1 MFYFKLQ
8 AVKLQ
13 RRIIPLTSWRKK
25 KDCKTTRNA
34 LVPLAVGQNVDS
46 PSHTANSLNLCK
58 DLCKSGYHH
67 SRFFLKSYM
76 LQSPA
81 ACSKTLLLT
90 PSQSG
95 REAGKTPPVFLLA
108 FVSKVD
114 VRLNACLQFHPRPR
128 FCCKTI
134 YPPGALADFYR
145 KTFCFLS
152 AAAFRGSSTKHDV
165 FLK

>member
-1 MFYFKLQ
+1 
-8 AVKLQ
+8 
-13 RRIIPLTSWRKK
+13 
-25 KDCKTTRNA
+25 
-34 LVPLAVGQNVDS
+34 
-46 PSHTANSLNLCK
+46 
-58 DLCKSGYHH
+58 
-67 SRFFLKSYM
+67 M

-165 FLK
+165 FLKWRNHSDCFWLYLGHSTTLARVFLDLWSYVAVSLCILIQMSWKSNHETTCIIIMILLLWLAIVVVVE